1 MLNEIRGAAGGAL
14 GVAFVAW
21 HGFQVNEITVAA
33 FAFLYV
39 VSWIFVVTES
49 PE

>member
-1 MLNEIRGAAGGAL
+1 MKEIRGAAGGAL

-21 HGFQVNEITVAA
+21 LGVPVTEITVAA
-33 FAFLYV
+33 FAFSYV
-39 VSWIFVVTES
+39 AAWIFIVTES